1 MIKISDSFKT
11 DDKKLA
17 ALYKGA
23 RSSLLGAVKPFGDY
37 NLAVSSSESDRVT
50 LFSEIMSAET
60 LGRYDIEAAMDCV
73 NAFGAT
79 QREDGRLASAV
90 FKKKDG
96 IFCDYK
102 GLAGLC
108 FAEEALSLF
117 YMTKKKELIYL
128 DKLYDMLERFD
139 DYLWITHDANG
150 NGYVELL
157 DQTETVEGDFA
168 PRYTPTEIFAGGKE
182 KEVSPF
188 PAELVGVS
196 AFCYRLKKTLAE
208 ISSIIGNGRA
218 EAYGEEAERIK
229 KGIRSYFWNSGKSA
243 CYDRDFKGRAM
254 ETLTADNLAAMYYG
268 ALEQDMAEE
277 FVKKHLL
284 NEKEFYTPLPLPL
297 LSVSDKA
304 FVNDANVR
312 WGGQVM
318 GITYRQAVR
327 AFEKYG
333 FYSEFTC
340 VAKRFLESV
349 SHSMA
354 FTEQYDPFDGSPS
367 KEKICADYA
376 PTASAVLE
384 IIARFYGVSV
394 VFDDVI
400 WGGLGHEGD
409 NFSEY
414 EYKWGSDVYRLSAEK
429 NTSTGFLNGKLLF
442 TATNGVRVVTDWFG
456 NKPRVIN
463 ITDETLDA
471 VFVYRDKTFSFTAE
485 PGKCMEFK
493 L

>member
-1 MIKISDSFKT
+1 MIKISDIFKT
-11 DDKKLA
+11 DDKKLS
-17 ALYKGA
+17 ALYGGA

-37 NLAVSSSESDRVT
+37 NLAVSGSESDRVT
-50 LFSEIMSAET
+50 LASEIMSAET
-60 LGRYDIEAAMDCV
+60 LGRYDIESAIDCIS
-73 NAFGAT
+73 AFAAT
-79 QREDGRLASAV
+79 QRDDGRLASAV
-90 FKKKDG
+90 FRKKEG
-96 IFCDYK
+96 IFCDYG

-128 DKLYDMLERFD
+128 DKLYDMLEKFD
-139 DYLWITHDANG
+139 DYLWITHDING
-150 NGYVELL
+150 NGFVELL
-157 DQTETVEGDFA
+157 DQSETVEGDFA
-168 PRYTPTEIFAGGKE
+168 PRYTPTEIFSGGKE

-188 PAELVGVS
+188 PAELVSVS

-218 EAYGEEAERIK
+218 EAYEAEANQIK
-229 KGIRSYFWNSGKSA
+229 KGIRSYFWNPQKSA
-243 CYDRDFKGRAM
+243 CYDRDFKSRAM
-254 ETLTADNLAAMYYG
+254 ETLTADNIAAMYYG
-268 ALEQDMAEE
+268 AFEQDMADE
-277 FVKKHLL
+277 FLKKHLL
-284 NEKEFYTPLPLPL
+284 NENEFFTYLPLPS
-297 LSVSDKA
+297 LSASDKV
-304 FVNDANVR
+304 FSNDANIR

-333 FYSEFTC
+333 FYSEFTR
-340 VAKRFLESV
+340 VAKRFLDSV
-349 SHSMA
+349 SGSMA
-354 FTEQYDPFDGSPS
+354 YTEQYDPFTGAPI

-400 WGGLGHEGD
+400 WGCLGHEGD

-442 TATNGVRVVTDWFG
+442 TVTNGVRVTTDWFG
-456 NKPRVIN
+456 NNPVVVN
-463 ITDETLDA
+463 VTDEPLDA

-485 PGKCMEFK
+485 PGKPMEFK
-493 L
+493 M